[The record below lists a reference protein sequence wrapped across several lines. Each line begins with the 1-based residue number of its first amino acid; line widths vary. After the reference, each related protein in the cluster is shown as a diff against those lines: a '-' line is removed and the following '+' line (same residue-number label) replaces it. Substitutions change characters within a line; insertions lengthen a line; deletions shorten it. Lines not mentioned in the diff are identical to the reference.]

1 VTLTPAGRGTFEV
14 YLDGDLV
21 YNRKEIPQTDLLKD
35 PVGDVRNGVSVAEML
50 RTKLLTALDAASTEP
65 AAAAH

>member
-65 AAAAH
+65 AAVAH